1 MAELALQA
9 KKAKVTPVY
18 IINSIITIALMIG
31 VRWLPPIGDITPYG
45 MEILGLFL
53 GSIYGWVFVG
63 YLWPSCIGMILL
75 GLTQYGNIA
84 AVWGEGFG
92 DSTVLN
98 LLLTFVFFV
107 FINKTGLMQYMA
119 NKFIS
124 LKINIGRP
132 WLLTFFFFFIASY
145 IGGITNNIAVTILLW
160 YIFYGICEKVGY
172 KKGDRYVSYMICGI
186 VFFAAYSI
194 VLFPFLPFSIV
205 GIGIMSK
212 MVDFG
217 QYSIAGWMIAGPLIN
232 FLLILCYLFIG
243 KFIFRVDISKLSDK
257 EDRFAELRGAKM
269 TKNERVGLIYL
280 IVFILIV
287 CLPTFMPRTWP
298 ITGILANMSIIGA
311 CGLCFAAMFFLHDE
325 DGNSVIRMEHLM
337 GNVNWDMMFLMIAT
351 VPICSA
357 MEAPET
363 GIMASIMKVVMPV
376 VNSVSPT
383 VFMIL
388 VIVIIGLITQFAHNF
403 ILLLVF
409 GPTLC
414 QLASSLGIPPIAFC
428 ALFMMTIMNAVATP
442 GASANSA
449 MLFGNT
455 DWLDKK
461 HGFILGFIFIA
472 FAYVLYI
479 GVGIPIMTNFS

>member
-1 MAELALQA
+1 MSELTNSQTQS
-9 KKAKVTPVY
+9 KITPSY
-18 IINSIITIALMIG
+18 LIHSIICTALMIG
-31 VRWLPPIGDITPYG
+31 IRWLPPISDVTPYG
-45 MEILGLFL
+45 MEILGIFL

-63 YLWPSCIGMILL
+63 YLWPSFIGMILL
-75 GLTQYGNIA
+75 GCSEYGTIA

-107 FINKTGLMQYMA
+107 FINQTGLMQYMA

-124 LKINIGRP
+124 LKINIGHP

-160 YIFYGICEKVGY
+160 YIFYGICDKVGY

-205 GIGIMSK
+205 GMGIMQK
-212 MVDFG
+212 MVPFG
-217 QYSIAGWMIAGPLIN
+217 DYSILGWMISGPLIN

-257 EDRFAELRGAKM
+257 EDRFAELRNTKM
-269 TKNERVGLIYL
+269 GKSEKVGLVYL
-280 IVFILIV
+280 LLFILIV
-287 CLPTFMPRTWP
+287 CLPTFMPKAWA
-298 ITGILANMSIIGA
+298 ITGILSNMSIIGA
-311 CGLCFAAMFFLHDE
+311 CGLCFSGMFFLKDE
-325 DGNSVIRMEHLM
+325 HGNSILSMGKLM
-337 GNVNWDMMFLMIAT
+337 GNVNWDMIFLMIAT

-357 MEAPET
+357 MEASET
-363 GIMASIMKVVMPV
+363 GIMASVMKVVMPV
-376 VNSVSPT
+376 VNSVSPA
-383 VFMIL
+383 VFLIL

-414 QLASSLGIPPIAFC
+414 QLASSMGIPPIAFC
-428 ALFMMTIMNAVATP
+428 AIFMMTIMNAVATP

-455 DWLDKK
+455 DWLEKK
-461 HGFILGFIFIA
+461 HGFILGFLFIA
-472 FAYVLYI
+472 FAYILYI
-479 GVGIPIMTNFS
+479 FIGIPINIHFA